1 MPSILFIC
9 TANRFRSPIAALY
22 FARKVVQI
30 GDDQNIQTSSA
41 GTWATTGQ
49 PAMPDA
55 IQLAE
60 TYQLDLNFHKSRY
73 LTKTILSN
81 SDLILVMTNGHKE
94 AINHEFPEC
103 KARLFLLSEAVGEP
117 PADIADPYSTS
128 EPAEI
133 VAAEIIDLIDR
144 GYQKIIDLANQMHE
158 SSQDSSFDIGIL

>member
-30 GDDQNIQTSSA
+30 RDDQNIQTSSA

-73 LTKTILSN
+73 LTKTILSD
-81 SDLILVMTNGHKE
+81 SDLILVMTTGHKE
-94 AINHEFPEC
+94 SINHEFPEC
-103 KARLFLLSEAVGEP
+103 KARLFLLTEAVGEP
-117 PADIADPYSTS
+117 LADIADPYSTN
-128 EPAEI
+128 EPTEI
-133 VAAEIIDLIDR
+133 IAAEIIDLIDR
-144 GYQKIIDLANQMHE
+144 GYQKIIDLSYKLQDLHSNQLE
-158 SSQDSSFDIGIL
+158 D